1 MCGIVG
7 ILSKSDRN
15 VTPLIGTMLSCMK
28 NRGPDGMG
36 LATENQ
42 ILYSD
47 TFDNVLFSKVDGH
60 AVLGHSRLAIVG
72 GPCGSQ
78 PFTSCN
84 KKLLL
89 EHNGEIYNYKEIRK
103 NLSSVQHSFS
113 TSTDSEVIV
122 HLLEDQY
129 EKTQGNLV
137 EAIKRTVAQLDGIY
151 ILVVREQ
158 STGKIVIVR
167 DGIGVRQIYYGEN
180 KDFIAF
186 ASEKKALWEVNI
198 FDDIQRLLPGYA
210 LAISP
215 QNGIPNFNKVLIPI
229 SINTK
234 KSISEKYPIL
244 YKDLDSA
251 VNAYSDTLFKSMK
264 KRVGDFKKIGIVF
277 SGGIDSVIVAH
288 LAKQMVPEVICYT
301 SGIKN
306 SNDITNSLSIGNSLD
321 LKLEVNELS
330 EQDVENII
338 PKIINIIEDD
348 NMGQIEVAIPIYGAV
363 NLAHKQGIR
372 VMLTG
377 QGADELFGGYSWYS
391 KIVKKYG
398 YEKIR
403 DYMIED
409 LKLLYKE
416 KLDIEDKIIISKRI

>member
-215 QNGIPNFNKVLIPI
+215 QNGIPNFNKALIPI
-229 SINTK
+229 TINTK

-264 KRVGDFKKIGIVF
+264 VSNKFNSAILLPKK
-277 SGGIDSVIVAH
+277 SG
-288 LAKQMVPEVICYT
+288 T
-301 SGIKN
+301 S
-306 SNDITNSLSIGNSLD
+306 T
-321 LKLEVNELS
+321 
-330 EQDVENII
+330 
-338 PKIINIIEDD
+338 
-348 NMGQIEVAIPIYGAV
+348 
-363 NLAHKQGIR
+363 HIR
-372 VMLTG
+372 
-377 QGADELFGGYSWYS
+377 
-391 KIVKKYG
+391 
-398 YEKIR
+398 
-403 DYMIED
+403 
-409 LKLLYKE
+409 
-416 KLDIEDKIIISKRI
+416 

>member
-1 MCGIVG
+1 
-7 ILSKSDRN
+7 
-15 VTPLIGTMLSCMK
+15 ML
-28 NRGPDGMG
+28 R
-36 LATENQ
+36 
-42 ILYSD
+42 
-47 TFDNVLFSKVDGH
+47 
-60 AVLGHSRLAIVG
+60 
-72 GPCGSQ
+72 
-78 PFTSCN
+78 
-84 KKLLL
+84 
-89 EHNGEIYNYKEIRK
+89 
-103 NLSSVQHSFS
+103 
-113 TSTDSEVIV
+113 
-122 HLLEDQY
+122 
-129 EKTQGNLV
+129 
-137 EAIKRTVAQLDGIY
+137 LDGIY

-301 SGIKN
+301 SGIKD
-306 SNDITNSLSIGNSLD
+306 SNDITNSLSIANSLD
-321 LKLEVNELS
+321 L
-330 EQDVENII
+330 
-338 PKIINIIEDD
+338 
-348 NMGQIEVAIPIYGAV
+348 
-363 NLAHKQGIR
+363 
-372 VMLTG
+372 
-377 QGADELFGGYSWYS
+377 
-391 KIVKKYG
+391 
-398 YEKIR
+398 
-403 DYMIED
+403 
-409 LKLLYKE
+409 
-416 KLDIEDKIIISKRI
+416 